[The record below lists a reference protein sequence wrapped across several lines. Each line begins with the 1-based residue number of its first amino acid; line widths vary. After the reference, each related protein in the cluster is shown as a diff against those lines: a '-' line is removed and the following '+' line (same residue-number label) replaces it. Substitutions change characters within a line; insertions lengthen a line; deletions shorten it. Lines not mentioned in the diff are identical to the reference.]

1 MGKSQRQKE
10 VLKGLKE
17 RAEKAADNIRMIE
30 NTVRERGLTVDE
42 SNKKAIE
49 TGAKEAKLATQ
60 TLVDGEKSATA
71 LEQEEMVLDG
81 GD

>member
-1 MGKSQRQKE
+1 MGKSQRQAE

-17 RAEKAADNIRMIE
+17 RARKAAESSEAIE
-30 NTVRERGLTVDE
+30 NTVRDRGLTIDE

-49 TGAKEAKLATQ
+49 AGAKEAKLATQ

-71 LEQEEMVLDG
+71 LGNEDIVLEF
-81 GD
+81 